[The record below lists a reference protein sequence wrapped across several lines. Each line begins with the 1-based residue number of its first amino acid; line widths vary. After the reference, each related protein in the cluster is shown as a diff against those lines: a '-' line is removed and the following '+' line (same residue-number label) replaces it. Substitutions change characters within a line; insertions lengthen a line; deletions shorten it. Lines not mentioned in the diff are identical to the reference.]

1 MSLFVRIEVN
11 VETLVDEIYAY
22 VADPPAVRRTR
33 DYPVLRELGGPG
45 AYVYS
50 RYGVSLKRPY
60 PMLRDALRLNWEVLA
75 VMRLDGVC
83 AREDVASF
91 VAWSLSEH
99 GTAGSK
105 ASARR
110 LPARRPTRRETE
122 VLRLVA
128 AGKTN
133 PVVAAELGVSRNT
146 VKRHLDNLF
155 AKLGLSSRTEAA
167 AYALREGIV

>member
-1 MSLFVRIEVN
+1 MSRFVRIEVD
-11 VETLVDEIYAY
+11 VERLVDELYAY

-33 DYPVLRELGGPG
+33 EYPVLRELGGPS
-45 AYVYS
+45 AYVHG
-50 RYGVSLKRPY
+50 RYGVWLNWPN

-75 VMRLDGVC
+75 MMRLDGVC
-83 AREDVASF
+83 SREDVASF

-99 GTAGSK
+99 VTSR
-105 ASARR
+105 SRVTHHQ
-110 LPARRPTRRETE
+110 PTRRPTRRETE
-122 VLRLVA
+122 VLGLVA

-133 PVVAAELGVSRNT
+133 PEIAAALAVSRNT

-155 AKLGLSSRTEAA
+155 AKLGLSSRAEAT

>member
-1 MSLFVRIEVN
+1 MSRFVRIEVD
-11 VETLVDEIYAY
+11 VERLVDELYAY

-33 DYPVLRELGGPG
+33 EYSVLRELGGPG
-45 AYVYS
+45 AYVYT
-50 RYGVSLKRPY
+50 RYGVSAKRPY
-60 PMLRDALRLNWEVLA
+60 PVLRDALRLNWEVLA

-91 VAWSLSEH
+91 VAWSLSDRV
-99 GTAGSK
+99 APGSRS
-105 ASARR
+105 SARR
-110 LPARRPTRRETE
+110 FPVRRPTRRESD

-133 PVVAAELGVSRNT
+133 PEIAGELTVSRNT

-155 AKLGLSSRTEAA
+155 AKLGLSSRAEAT
-167 AYALREGIV
+167 AYALREGIA